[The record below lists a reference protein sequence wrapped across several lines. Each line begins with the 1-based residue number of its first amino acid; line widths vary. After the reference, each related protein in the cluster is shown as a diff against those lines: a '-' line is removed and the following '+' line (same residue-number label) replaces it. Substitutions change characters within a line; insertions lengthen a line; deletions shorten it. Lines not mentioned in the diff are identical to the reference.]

1 MLKINGLTK
10 SYGRSDA
17 KAVDNLTL
25 EINDG
30 EIFGFIGPNGAGKST
45 TIKCVTGIIGFDSGN
60 IEVNGYDVGKQP
72 LEAKRSIGYVSD
84 SHVIYDR
91 LTGAE
96 YVGFM
101 ASVYGVSDAD
111 GYKARLEK
119 YLDIFNMR
127 DVFNSPIKSY
137 SHGMQQKINVI
148 GAIIHNPKLFILD
161 EPMTGLDPQSAFQ
174 LKELMREHCKEGGTV
189 FFSSHVLDVVE
200 KICDRVGII
209 DKGRLIAQGTI
220 DELRSSGDASLESYF
235 LSVTQK
241 DEKENTVSE

>member
-1 MLKINGLTK
+1 M
-10 SYGRSDA
+10 
-17 KAVDNLTL
+17 
-25 EINDG
+25 
-30 EIFGFIGPNGAGKST
+30 
-45 TIKCVTGIIGFDSGN
+45 
-60 IEVNGYDVGKQP
+60 
-72 LEAKRSIGYVSD
+72 SD

-220 DELRSSGDASLESYF
+220 DELRSSGNASLESYF

>member
-1 MLKINGLTK
+1 
-10 SYGRSDA
+10 
-17 KAVDNLTL
+17 
-25 EINDG
+25 
-30 EIFGFIGPNGAGKST
+30 
-45 TIKCVTGIIGFDSGN
+45 
-60 IEVNGYDVGKQP
+60 
-72 LEAKRSIGYVSD
+72 
-84 SHVIYDR
+84 
-91 LTGAE
+91 
-96 YVGFM
+96 
-101 ASVYGVSDAD
+101 
-111 GYKARLEK
+111 
-119 YLDIFNMR
+119 
-127 DVFNSPIKSY
+127 
-137 SHGMQQKINVI
+137 MQQKINVI

-189 FFSSHVLDVVE
+189 FFFFHVLDVVE